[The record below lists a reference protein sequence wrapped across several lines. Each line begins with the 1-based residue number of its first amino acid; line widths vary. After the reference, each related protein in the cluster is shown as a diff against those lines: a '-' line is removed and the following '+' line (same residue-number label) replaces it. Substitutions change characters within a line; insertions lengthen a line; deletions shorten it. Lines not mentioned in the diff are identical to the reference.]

1 MSQFYIFICDCFK
14 AVQNRVIF
22 ANFVS
27 NSNQQKL
34 LNPNPGHPL
43 LSPTSCSL
51 IAFFGSWVSLRVR
64 TNFQTLLARS
74 CEVSSS
80 VRGFQCMYVLY
91 RAQMAFF
98 HGLDS
103 FKHITKLL
111 RLSNFSM
118 AKPRKERTTKILQKV
133 ENDGSAFLHDLNS
146 FKHFTR
152 LLGL

>member
-103 FKHITKLL
+103 FKNITKLL
-111 RLSNFSM
+111 RLYNAVFQTFPWQNLAKKEQQKYCKKWKTM
-118 AKPRKERTTKILQKV
+118 A
-133 ENDGSAFLHDLNS
+133 
-146 FKHFTR
+146 
-152 LLGL
+152 LLFFMI